1 MHFLGVDVEMGGG
14 GGESEKK
21 KKNSSHC
28 LFPFNLAYACHLNCS
43 IEVVFQ
49 EIHSHLFYYYCYF
62 R

>member
-1 MHFLGVDVEMGGG
+1 MHFLGVDLKE
-14 GGESEKK
+14 
-21 KKNSSHC
+21 KNSSHC
-28 LFPFNLAYACHLNCS
+28 LFPFNVAYTCHLNCS